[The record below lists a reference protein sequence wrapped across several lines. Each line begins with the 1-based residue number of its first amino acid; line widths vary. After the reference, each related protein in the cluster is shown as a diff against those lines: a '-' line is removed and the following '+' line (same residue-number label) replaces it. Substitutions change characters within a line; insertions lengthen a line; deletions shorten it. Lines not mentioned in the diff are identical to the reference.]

1 MIAAQTLYPD
11 EGRRLTV
18 ILAADIFGYSALM
31 GQDELRTVHD
41 LKSHQAVVLPMVGNC
56 GGRVIDTAGD
66 GIFAE
71 FSSVQKAVRFAVAL
85 QMVMAE
91 RNRDVEPA
99 RRMIFRVGIN
109 QADVVSDETRIYGD
123 GVNIAARLEGI
134 CAPGSIAIS
143 GKVYDEIAGLWDLT
157 WDDAGEHN
165 LKNIR
170 LPVRVYNFKA
180 GTLPPDAPEFK
191 TEFAVSAAHPNA
203 GSRSKAVVIDLPDV
217 SSIAVLPFNNMSGDR
232 EQEYFADGITED
244 LITELSR
251 FNDLIV
257 IARNSTFQYKGKA
270 VDVRVVGRELGVR
283 YVLEGSVRKAGDRV
297 RLTAQLINAQDG
309 SHIWADKYDRKIE
322 DIFAIQDE
330 LVQTITPILACQV
343 TAAERERSRSKPAE
357 QWQAHDIYLRAI
369 DSFKAF
375 ADELRLA
382 QPTARRLDECR
393 ERVAQCL
400 ALDPNHARAYAL
412 LSGTYT
418 TKWAMQFDAEYLS
431 PETLEKALVAV
442 ETALRLEPD
451 DQIARAQYAHVLSF
465 QRRRERAY
473 AEYRTVR
480 KRNPHF
486 TDWRFTSICVAA
498 GRLEEAIQEGEMLR
512 RADPF
517 APRISLHFLSMA
529 NYLLGRYDRAAAG
542 YAEIVQGSRQFAI
555 SRRFLASSLA
565 QLGQIDEAR
574 MHAEMAI
581 KLEPNWT
588 FSKDFVPSSPHLM
601 PEHIALVREGML
613 KAGLP
618 E

>member
-1 MIAAQTLYPD
+1 MTAAQSLYPD

-18 ILAADIFGYSALM
+18 ILAADIVGYSALM

-41 LKSHQAVVLPMVGNC
+41 LKGHQAVVLPMVGNC

-91 RNRDVEPA
+91 RNRDVEPS

-134 CAPGSIAIS
+134 CEPGSVTIS
-143 GKVYDEIAGLWDLT
+143 GKVYGEVEGLWGLA
-157 WDDAGEHN
+157 WEDAGEHK

-170 LPVRVYNFKA
+170 QPVRVYHFKG

-191 TEFAVSAAHPNA
+191 ISAAQPA
-203 GSRSKAVVIDLPDV
+203 TSARSKAVVIDLPDV
-217 SSIAVLPFNNMSGDR
+217 SSIAVMPFNNMSGDQD
-232 EQEYFADGITED
+232 QEYFADGITED

-257 IARNSTFQYKGKA
+257 IARNSTFQYKGKPT
-270 VDVRVVGRELGVR
+270 DIRVIGRELGVR
-283 YVLEGSVRKAGDRV
+283 YVLEGSVRRAGDRV
-297 RLTAQLINAQDG
+297 RLTAQLINAEDG

-330 LVQTITPILACQV
+330 LVHTITPILACQV

-357 QWQAHDIYLRAI
+357 QWQAHDVYLRAI

-382 QPTARRLDECR
+382 KPTARRLDECR
-393 ERVAQCL
+393 ERIAQCL
-400 ALDPNHARAYAL
+400 ALDPNHVRAYAL

-418 TKWAMQFDAEYLS
+418 TKWAMQFDSEYLN
-431 PETLEKALVAV
+431 PETLEKALAAV
-442 ETALRLEPD
+442 ETALRIEPG

-465 QRRRERAY
+465 QKRRERAY

-486 TDWRFTSICVAA
+486 TDWRFTSICLAA

-542 YAEIVQGSRQFAI
+542 YAEIVQGSQQFAI
-555 SRRFLASSLA
+555 SRRFLAGCLA
-565 QLGQIDEAR
+565 QLGKLDEAKQ
-574 MHAEMAI
+574 HAETAR

-588 FSKDFVPSSPHLM
+588 FSKDFVPSSPHLL
-601 PEHIALVREGML
+601 PEHVALVREGML

>member
-1 MIAAQTLYPD
+1 MTARQSLYPG

-18 ILAADIFGYSALM
+18 ILAADIAGYSALM

-41 LKSHQAVVLPMVGNC
+41 LKGHQAVVLPMVGHC

-71 FSSVQKAVRFAVAL
+71 FASVQNAVRFAVAL
-85 QMVMAE
+85 QAVMAE
-91 RNRDVEPA
+91 RNRDVAPA
-99 RRMIFRVGIN
+99 RHMVFRVGIN

-123 GVNIAARLEGI
+123 GVNVAARLEGI

-143 GKVYDEIAGLWDLT
+143 GKVHDEVAGLWGLT
-157 WDDAGEHN
+157 WEDAGEQM

-170 LPVRVYNFKA
+170 QPVRVYHFKA
-180 GTLPPDAPEFK
+180 GALSPDAPEF
-191 TEFAVSAAHPNA
+191 TAPTPQPNGDA
-203 GSRSKAVVIDLPDV
+203 RSKAVVIDLPDV
-217 SSIAVLPFNNMSGDR
+217 SSIAVMPFNNMSGEQ
-232 EQEYFADGITED
+232 EQEYFADGVTED

-251 FNDLIV
+251 FNDLMV
-257 IARNSTFQYKGKA
+257 IARNSTFQYKGKS
-270 VDVRVVGRELGVR
+270 VDIRAVGRELGVR

-297 RLTAQLINAQDG
+297 RLTAQLINAEDG

-322 DIFAIQDE
+322 DIFEIQDE
-330 LVQTITPILACQV
+330 LVRTITPILACQV
-343 TAAERERSRSKPAE
+343 TAAERERSRSKPRE
-357 QWQAHDIYLRAI
+357 QWQAHDIYLRAV
-369 DSFKAF
+369 DSIKAF
-375 ADELRLA
+375 ADELRHPN
-382 QPTARRLDECR
+382 PTAKRIDECR

-400 ALDPNHARAYAL
+400 HLDPNNARAYAL

-418 TKWAMQFDAEYLS
+418 TKWAMQFDDEYLN
-431 PETLEKALVAV
+431 PQTLDKALAAV
-442 ETALRLEPD
+442 ETALHYEPG

-473 AEYRTVR
+473 AEYRAVR

-486 TDWRFTSICVAA
+486 TDWRFTSVCVAA
-498 GRLEEAIQEGEMLR
+498 GRLEEAIREGEMLQ

-542 YAEIVQGSRQFAI
+542 YAEIVQSSQKFAI
-555 SRRFLASSLA
+555 SRRFLAGCLA
-565 QLGQIDEAR
+565 QLGQMDEAH
-574 MHAEMAI
+574 MHAEMAR
-581 KLEPNWT
+581 KLQPAWT
-588 FSKDFVPSSPHLM
+588 FAKDFVPSAPHLL

>member
-1 MIAAQTLYPD
+1 MTSAQVLYPD

-41 LKSHQAVVLPMVGNC
+41 LKGHQAVVLPMVGNS

-71 FSSVQKAVRFAVAL
+71 FPSVQKAVRFSVAL

-91 RNRDVEPA
+91 RNRDVEPS
-99 RRMIFRVGIN
+99 RRMVFRVGIN

-134 CAPGSIAIS
+134 CEPGSIAIS
-143 GKVYDEIAGLWDLT
+143 GKVYDEVAGLWDFE
-157 WDDAGEHN
+157 WEDAGEHT

-170 LPVRVYNFKA
+170 QPVRVYRYKG
-180 GTLPPDAPEFK
+180 GTLPPDAPEFRVSDVRPNGTAASK
-191 TEFAVSAAHPNA
+191 T
-203 GSRSKAVVIDLPDV
+203 VVIDLPDV
-217 SSIAVLPFNNMSGDR
+217 SSIAVLPFNNMSGDK

-283 YVLEGSVRKAGDRV
+283 YVLEGSVRRSGDRV
-297 RLTAQLINAQDG
+297 RLTAQLINAEDG

-322 DIFAIQDE
+322 DIFSIQDE

-343 TAAERERSRSKPAE
+343 SAAERERSRSKPPE
-357 QWQAHDIYLRAI
+357 KWQAHDIYLRAVE
-369 DSFKAF
+369 SFKAF
-375 ADELRLA
+375 ADELRNPV
-382 QPTARRLDECR
+382 PTAKRLDECR
-393 ERVAQCL
+393 TLIAECL
-400 ALDPNHARAYAL
+400 SLDPDYARAHAL

-418 TKWAMQFDAEYLS
+418 TKWAMQFDREYLQ
-431 PETLEKALVAV
+431 PETLEKALTSV
-442 ETALRLEPD
+442 ETALRIEPE

-465 QRRRERAY
+465 QQRRDRAY

-486 TDWRFTSICVAA
+486 TDWRFTSVCLAA
-498 GRLEEAIQEGEMLR
+498 GRPEEAIKEGEMLR

-529 NYLLGRYDRAAAG
+529 NYVLGRYDRAATG
-542 YAEIVQGSRQFAI
+542 YAEIVQVSRQFPI
-555 SRRFLASSLA
+555 PRRFLAASLA
-565 QLGQIDEAR
+565 QLGQMDEAR
-574 MHAEMAI
+574 LHADHARQAQ
-581 KLEPNWT
+581 PDWT
-588 FSKDFVPSSPHLM
+588 FSKDFVPSVPHLL
-601 PEHIALVREGML
+601 PEHIAHIREGML

-618 E
+618 D